1 MAYDVS
7 DGLRLDSETG
17 QDLNPERDWYF
28 RLNNNVAHRILF
40 VAGQQLSPFAHSP
53 QARAV
58 LALPGQDVPF
68 VRGSMNEYQVLS
80 HQPSY
85 INAIL
90 IQSHGRPKVQACI
103 ACRGGPGLCLFPEC
117 CWLPGHFSRAC
128 GNCKWCDHAS
138 CCSIQ
143 DGEDAV
149 EVIEIVDSDEED
161 GSQQSGGCPRAL
173 ITDGSTPSFAILI
186 E

>member
-90 IQSHGRPKVQACI
+90 IQSHGRPKVFVCSQSAAGYQATL
-103 ACRGGPGLCLFPEC
+103 AE
-117 CWLPGHFSRAC
+117 HVVTA
-128 GNCKWCDHAS
+128 N
-138 CCSIQ
+138 

-161 GSQQSGGCPRAL
+161 GSQQSDGCPRAL
-173 ITDGSTPSFAILI
+173 ITDGQARYAWLAPLCGAWD
-186 E
+186 